1 MPLAQDVG
9 GARGRDLLVNNNKRC
24 NCSIN
29 ISNWTLK
36 QDTWMYMVTNVM
48 YYSIAIR
55 LIQSLMHLRGDFR
68 RNDVT
73 SGALPDAPGH
83 DVISCHMTATSSELQ
98 PCRAIAV

>member
-55 LIQSLMHLRGDFR
+55 LIQSLMHLSSLHVTDFL
-68 RNDVT
+68 
-73 SGALPDAPGH
+73 GAAI
-83 DVISCHMTATSSELQ
+83 V
-98 PCRAIAV
+98 RAR